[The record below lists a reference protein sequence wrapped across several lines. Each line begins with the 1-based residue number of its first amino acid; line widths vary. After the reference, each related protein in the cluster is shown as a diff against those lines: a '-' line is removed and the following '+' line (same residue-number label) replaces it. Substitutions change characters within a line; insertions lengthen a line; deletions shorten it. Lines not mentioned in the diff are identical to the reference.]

1 MDEEVLAIQTIQG
14 DQSQDAMR
22 TWTPEEEHCTTDQ
35 NNNSDW

>member
-22 TWTPEEEHCTTDQ
+22 TWTLTEEHRTTDQ
-35 NNNSDW
+35 NNNNDL